1 MISYDHSEAP
11 IRARGE
17 RGRGNSRK
25 TAIGFRRRFIR
36 VAHRSG
42 NSSGRG
48 ETATSN
54 LIYGM
59 NDEPKDNPGHAMTR
73 DEYAEAFAFLER
85 LRDLVPGATIIEVR
99 SGKVANEN

>member
-1 MISYDHSEAP
+1 MISYDHSKATDP
-11 IRARGE
+11 VVRGE

-25 TAIGFRRRFIR
+25 AAIGFRRRTIR

-48 ETATSN
+48 DTATSN

-59 NDEPKDNPGHAMTR
+59 NDESKDNPGHAMTR
-73 DEYAEAFAFLER
+73 DEYAEAFEFVEKNI
-85 LRDLVPGATIIEVR
+85 PGGVIVEIR
-99 SGKVANEN
+99 SGKVSQ